1 MCCDGPVST
10 ATVADLLDGLAEDP
24 DTAERPALLFEDD
37 RWSWAELHAEAVRR
51 AAALSALRGG
61 PEGRFHVGLLM
72 QNTPEYL
79 FLIAAAAL
87 GGATVV
93 GINPTRRGEDLAGDV
108 RAVDLDLLLVD
119 DAYAGLLDGL
129 DLAVPAARVLPT
141 PVWQQRLPVAA
152 PPPSRPADPSTPLL
166 LTFTSGST
174 GAPKA
179 VICSTGRLAAIASVN
194 TMGLT
199 VEDVAYNAMPLFHG
213 NALMAA
219 WASCLATGAA
229 FAMRRTF
236 SASGFL
242 PDVQRFG
249 ATFFNYVGR
258 SLAYVLAVP
267 ERPDERDH
275 RLRFGFGTEA
285 SAHDRAEFLRRF
297 GVPVFESYGQSE
309 GGCYIVLGPGTPD
322 GALGLPRAGHDVVI
336 LGEAGQECPRA
347 LLDDAG
353 RLLNPEEAIGEIVNR
368 QGAALFEGYYRNP
381 AAAAERIR
389 GAAYHTGDLGYRD
402 ADDFFWFAG
411 RTADWMRV
419 DSENLA
425 TAPIE
430 RLLGRFPGI
439 HLVAVYGVPDP
450 VTGDAVMATVEL
462 REGAAFDADA
472 FVGFLDAQPD
482 LGTKWA
488 PRFVRVTASMPVTAT
503 RKLDKPALRRAAWC
517 TTEDPVWVRE
527 EGAYRLLDAATRAE
541 LLERY
546 RTHGREDLLS
556 ARR

>member
-1 MCCDGPVST
+1 M
-10 ATVADLLDGLAEDP
+10 ADLLDRLAADP
-24 DTAERPALLFEDD
+24 DTADRPALLFEDE
-37 RWSWAELHAEAVRR
+37 RWTWSELHDQAVRR
-51 AAALSALRGG
+51 AAALTALRGG
-61 PEGRFHVGLLM
+61 PQGRFHVGLLM

-87 GGATVV
+87 AGATVV
-93 GINPTRRGEDLAGDV
+93 GVNPTRRGEDLAGDV

-119 DAYAGLLDGL
+119 DAYARLLDGL
-129 DLAVPAARVLPT
+129 DLGLPSHRVLAT
-141 PVWQQRLPVAA
+141 ETWQQGLPEDPQPVTTAVA
-152 PPPSRPADPSTPLL
+152 PGTPLL

-179 VICSTGRLAAIASVN
+179 VICSTGRLAAIAGVN

-199 VEDVAYNAMPLFHG
+199 VDDVAYNAMPLFHG

-267 ERPDERDH
+267 EQPGERDH

-285 SAHDRAEFLRRF
+285 SAHDRADFLRRF

-322 GALGLPRAGHDVVI
+322 GALGLPREGHDVVI
-336 LGEAGQECPRA
+336 LDEEGRECPRA
-347 LLDDAG
+347 VLDATG
-353 RLLNPEEAIGEIVNR
+353 QLLNPEEAIGEIVNR
-368 QGAALFEGYYRNP
+368 EGAALFEGYYKNP
-381 AAAAERIR
+381 AAAAERVR
-389 GAAYHTGDLGYRD
+389 GTAYHTGDLGYRD
-402 ADDFFWFAG
+402 TDGWFWFAG

-430 RLLGRFPGI
+430 RLLSRLPGL

-450 VTGDAVMATVEL
+450 VTGDAVMATLEL
-462 REGAAFDADA
+462 EEGRGFDPDA
-472 FVGFLDAQPD
+472 FTAFLAAQPD

-488 PRFVRVTASMPVTAT
+488 PTFVRVTTAMPVTAT
-503 RKLDKPALRRAAWC
+503 RKLDKPALRRAAWWD
-517 TTEDPVWVRE
+517 TEDPMWRRE
-527 EGAYRLLDAATRAE
+527 SGRYRLLDGAAREE
-541 LLERY
+541 LRERY
-546 RTHGREDLLS
+546 RTHGREELLS

>member
-1 MCCDGPVST
+1 M
-10 ATVADLLDGLAEDP
+10 
-24 DTAERPALLFEDD
+24 
-37 RWSWAELHAEAVRR
+37 
-51 AAALSALRGG
+51 
-61 PEGRFHVGLLM
+61 
-72 QNTPEYL
+72 
-79 FLIAAAAL
+79 
-87 GGATVV
+87 
-93 GINPTRRGEDLAGDV
+93 
-108 RAVDLDLLLVD
+108 DLDLLLTD
-119 DAYAGLLDGL
+119 DAYAGLLTGL
-129 DLAVPAARVLPT
+129 DLGLPADRVLGT
-141 PVWQQRLPVAA
+141 CAWQQRLPTVAA
-152 PPPSRPADPSTPLL
+152 PSTHPVEPRTPLL

-179 VICSTGRLAAIASVN
+179 VICTTGRLAAIASVN

-199 VEDVAYNAMPLFHG
+199 ADDVAYNAMPLFHG

-267 ERPDERDH
+267 ERPDEREH

-322 GALGLPRAGHDVVI
+322 GALGLPREGHDVAI
-336 LGEAGQECPRA
+336 LDDTGRECPRA
-347 LLDDAG
+347 VLDDTG
-353 RLLNPEEAIGEIVNR
+353 RLLNPGEAIGEIVNR
-368 QGAALFEGYYRNP
+368 QGAALFEGYYRNA
-381 AAAAERIR
+381 AAAAERVR
-389 GAAYHTGDLGYRD
+389 GPAYHTGDLGYRD
-402 ADDFFWFAG
+402 PDGYFWFAG

-425 TAPIE
+425 TAPVE
-430 RLLGRFPGI
+430 RLLARLPDAR
-439 HLVAVYGVPDP
+439 LVAVYGVPDP
-450 VTGDAVMATVEL
+450 VTGDAVMATYEL
-462 REGAAFDADA
+462 EPGADFDGDGFAAFLA
-472 FVGFLDAQPD
+472 AQPD

-488 PRFVRVTASMPVTAT
+488 PQFVRVTPAMPVTAT
-503 RKLDKPALRRAAWC
+503 RKLDKPALRRASWAH
-517 TTEDPVWVRE
+517 TDDPIWVRE
-527 EGAYRLLDAATRAE
+527 DTTYRLLDDAGRVALRA
-541 LLERY
+541 RY
-546 RTHGREDLLS
+546 RTHAREDLLGLS
-556 ARR
+556 AGR